1 MITGNTFFVISNI
14 NSSHSQFT
22 PDDRFRQ
29 TLDTFTSIRQQAP
42 DSRIIFCDN
51 STIPL
56 DNGQTKIIGGL
67 VDLFV
72 DYKNNLFTKHIN
84 LHGKNK
90 GLNELLVYEHML
102 DAAIDTA
109 LVGRRIF
116 KISGRYQL
124 SSSFDI
130 TEYNKPQYYG
140 KYVFRI
146 TPWVYNEG
154 QGEFIKNFFNTAL
167 WSMCSTLIPE
177 YKDLMQKIFSHM
189 LLSGENI
196 EVSHNIL
203 VPKDRLVI
211 LSNLGG
217 FGHITNGEPTSF

>member
-1 MITGNTFFVISNI
+1 MAGNTFFVISNI
-14 NSSHSQFT
+14 NSRHSQFT

-29 TLDTFTSIRQQAP
+29 TLDTFASIRQQAP
-42 DSRIIFCDN
+42 DSNIVFCDN

-56 DNGQTKIIGGL
+56 SDGQTKIIDGL
-67 VDLFV
+67 VDLYV
-72 DYKNNLFTKHIN
+72 DYKNNLFTEHIN

-102 DAAIDTA
+102 DAAVNANLI
-109 LVGRRIF
+109 GRRIF

-124 SSSFDI
+124 GSNFDI

-146 TPWVYNEG
+146 TPWIYNEG
-154 QGEFIKNFFNTAL
+154 QGEFIKYFFNTAL
-167 WSMCSTLIPE
+167 WSMCSTLIPH
-177 YKDLMQKIFSHM
+177 YRGLLPSIFSKM

-196 EVSHNIL
+196 EVVHNLKI
-203 VPKDRLVI
+203 PKDRLVI
-211 LSNLGG
+211 LDNLGG
-217 FGHITNGEPTSF
+217 FGYITNGEKTTF